1 MLTGDPGSSRRALE
15 KITTALDLF
24 DHLKT
29 RCLLSRDNI
38 LFLQAMLF
46 HVRRIDLLNI
56 LLEYGRTRGNTLH
69 CYPEPDGGKSTNKH
83 KGKLK
88 RATKNGRFRHTSNIG
103 HKTQNKTNKTK
114 TQHRKIKR

>member
-24 DHLKT
+24 DHLRT

-38 LFLQAMLF
+38 LFLQAMLY
-46 HVRRIDLLNI
+46 HARRIDLLNK

-69 CYPEPDGGKSTNKH
+69 CYPEHDIGKSTNEH

-88 RATKNGRFRHTSNIG
+88 KATKNGRFRHNSNIG

-114 TQHRKIKR
+114 TQHRKIRR